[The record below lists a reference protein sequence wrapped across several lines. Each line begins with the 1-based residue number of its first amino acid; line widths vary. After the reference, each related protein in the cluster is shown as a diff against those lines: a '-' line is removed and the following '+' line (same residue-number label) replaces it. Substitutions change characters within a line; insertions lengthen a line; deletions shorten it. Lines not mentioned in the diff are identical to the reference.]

1 MVRCNNYKLKS
12 VKIRGYKSISKD
24 MPLTLTLSDSNVN
37 ILIGPNGAGKSNIVS
52 FFKMLGYVM
61 SGNLQLFVERMGTN
75 NSFLYYGP
83 KITPYLEAEIETDNT
98 KYFDRYKFR
107 MVPAEPDRLIFS
119 SESVEWGLYSNPNKI
134 NRIQLEPNYKE
145 SSLTST
151 VNDQRLKTIRS
162 VLSYCKVYQFHDS
175 SASGPLR
182 QSSTVDSAPYLQS
195 EGNNLASFL
204 YYLQHN
210 FSESYGRIVSY
221 VRMVVPQFKDFF
233 LQPNERGYISLRWV
247 DNTLNDYVFNVSQ
260 FSDGSI
266 RFIALATLLL
276 QPEKTMPGV
285 IIIDEPELGLHPF
298 AIGQLSEMIKTAA
311 LHAQVIVATQSPS
324 LMDGF
329 EVENI
334 RVVERDDD
342 NECTLLRELNQE
354 SLRWWLEDYTL
365 SELWEKN
372 VIGGRPV

>member
-1 MVRCNNYKLKS
+1 
-12 VKIRGYKSISKD
+12 
-24 MPLTLTLSDSNVN
+24 
-37 ILIGPNGAGKSNIVS
+37 
-52 FFKMLGYVM
+52 
-61 SGNLQLFVERMGTN
+61 
-75 NSFLYYGP
+75 
-83 KITPYLEAEIETDNT
+83 
-98 KYFDRYKFR
+98 
-107 MVPAEPDRLIFS
+107 
-119 SESVEWGLYSNPNKI
+119 
-134 NRIQLEPNYKE
+134 
-145 SSLTST
+145 
-151 VNDQRLKTIRS
+151 
-162 VLSYCKVYQFHDS
+162 
-175 SASGPLR
+175 
-182 QSSTVDSAPYLQS
+182 
-195 EGNNLASFL
+195 
-204 YYLQHN
+204 
-210 FSESYGRIVSY
+210 
-221 VRMVVPQFKDFF
+221 MVVPQFKDFF